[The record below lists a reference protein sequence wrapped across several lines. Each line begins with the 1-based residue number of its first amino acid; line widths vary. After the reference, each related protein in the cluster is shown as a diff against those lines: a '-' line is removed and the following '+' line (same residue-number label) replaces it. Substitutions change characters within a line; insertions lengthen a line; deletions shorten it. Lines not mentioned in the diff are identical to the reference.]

1 MASQAATMSRKEYR
15 ALSIGTLPRR
25 RLPSLGAAAGVV
37 VYLVLLAIRASLLAM
52 GFAGAVFAGNTFHDY
67 VFQGGYFTIHGVAVN
82 GLVTLKR
89 EDVLRLSG
97 IQEGGNTFRL
107 DLEEIAKRIS
117 ANPWVEEV
125 SVRRELPEGIAV
137 DIRERE
143 PFAKAVAGDKLY
155 LIDRKGYVM
164 ARVESHEYKH
174 LPVIGGGPKK
184 EGNAEGVFYPRIFMT
199 GLKLLKFSRESNL
212 FRSPIAG
219 VRIESPSE
227 MTLITPGRKLEIRV
241 DSRNLAAGLSRLESI
256 FDYARMEGKTV
267 RFIDLCYGKKAV
279 VKFGEEN
286 E

>member
-1 MASQAATMSRKEYR
+1 MASQTATMSRKDYR
-15 ALSIGTLPRR
+15 VLSLGTFPRR
-25 RLPSLGAAAGVV
+25 KLPSLTAAAGVV
-37 VYLVLLAIRASLLAM
+37 IYLVLLAARASVLAM

-67 VFQGGYFTIHGVAVN
+67 VFKGGYFTIHGVAVN
-82 GLVTLKR
+82 GVVTLKR
-89 EDVLRLSG
+89 EDVLSLSG

-117 ANPWVEEV
+117 SNPWVEEA
-125 SVRRELPEGIAV
+125 SVRRELPEGIVV
-137 DIRERE
+137 DIKERE
-143 PFAKAVAGDKLY
+143 PFAKAVVGDKLY
-155 LIDRKGYVM
+155 LIDPKGYVM

-174 LPVIGGGPKK
+174 LPVIGGAPGKGGHADGIFP
-184 EGNAEGVFYPRIFMT
+184 PRIFMT
-199 GLKLLKFSRESNL
+199 GMKLLKFSKESDL

-227 MTLITPGRKLEIRV
+227 MTLITPGKKLEIRV

-267 RFIDLCYGKKAV
+267 QFIDLCYGKKAV
-279 VKFGEEN
+279 VKFGEGN